1 MNISRR
7 EKLLTILNKKAIKH
21 NEVPVSCIIT
31 KDDKIIS
38 KAYNNK
44 ITKHDPTAHA
54 EIIAIRKAAKKLKT
68 WNLNECR
75 LYVTLYPCKMCLDVI
90 NEARIK
96 EVYYILDNEKDNIF
110 GNSLALEHEQLCTA
124 SFIRQRTCGISRGKR
139 QPYSNLPSQGSQCTE
154 SADYGRLLAYQAD

>member
-1 MNISRR
+1 MNILKR

-96 EVYYILDNEKDNIF
+96 EVYYILDNEKEINNNVKITKI
-110 GNSLALEHEQLCTA
+110 NSEKNEYFQEELKG
-124 SFIRQRTCGISRGKR
+124 FFKNKR
-139 QPYSNLPSQGSQCTE
+139 
-154 SADYGRLLAYQAD
+154 

>member
-1 MNISRR
+1 MNISKR

-54 EIIAIRKAAKKLKT
+54 EIIAIRKAARKLKT

-96 EVYYILDNEKDNIF
+96 EVYYILDNEKEINNNVKITKI
-110 GNSLALEHEQLCTA
+110 NSEKNEYFQEELKG
-124 SFIRQRTCGISRGKR
+124 FFKNKR
-139 QPYSNLPSQGSQCTE
+139 
-154 SADYGRLLAYQAD
+154 

>member
-1 MNISRR
+1 MNISKR

-44 ITKHDPTAHA
+44 IRKHDPTAHA

-68 WNLNECR
+68 WNLNECK
-75 LYVTLYPCKMCLDVI
+75 LYVTLYPCKMCLNVI

-96 EVYYILDNEKDNIF
+96 EVYYILDNEKEINNNVKITKI
-110 GNSLALEHEQLCTA
+110 NSEKNEYFQDELKG
-124 SFIRQRTCGISRGKR
+124 FFKNKR
-139 QPYSNLPSQGSQCTE
+139 
-154 SADYGRLLAYQAD
+154 

>member
-96 EVYYILDNEKDNIF
+96 EVYYILDNEKEINNNVKITKI
-110 GNSLALEHEQLCTA
+110 NSEKNKYFQEELKG
-124 SFIRQRTCGISRGKR
+124 FFKNKR
-139 QPYSNLPSQGSQCTE
+139 
-154 SADYGRLLAYQAD
+154 

>member
-44 ITKHDPTAHA
+44 IRKHDPTAHA
-54 EIIAIRKAAKKLKT
+54 EIIAIRKAARKLKT

-96 EVYYILDNEKDNIF
+96 EVYYILDNEKEINNNVKITKI
-110 GNSLALEHEQLCTA
+110 NSEKNEYFQKELKG
-124 SFIRQRTCGISRGKR
+124 FFKNKR
-139 QPYSNLPSQGSQCTE
+139 
-154 SADYGRLLAYQAD
+154 

>member
-1 MNISRR
+1 MNISKR

-68 WNLNECR
+68 WNLNECK

-96 EVYYILDNEKDNIF
+96 EVYYILDNEKEINNNVKITKI
-110 GNSLALEHEQLCTA
+110 NSEKKEYFQEELKG
-124 SFIRQRTCGISRGKR
+124 FFKNKR
-139 QPYSNLPSQGSQCTE
+139 
-154 SADYGRLLAYQAD
+154 

>member
-1 MNISRR
+1 MNISKR

-68 WNLNECR
+68 WNLNECK

-96 EVYYILDNEKDNIF
+96 EVYYILDNEKEINNNVKITKI
-110 GNSLALEHEQLCTA
+110 NSEKNKYFQEELKG
-124 SFIRQRTCGISRGKR
+124 FFKYKR
-139 QPYSNLPSQGSQCTE
+139 
-154 SADYGRLLAYQAD
+154 

>member
-31 KDDKIIS
+31 KDYKIIS

-96 EVYYILDNEKDNIF
+96 EVYYILDNEKEINNNVKITKI
-110 GNSLALEHEQLCTA
+110 NSEKNEYFQEELKG
-124 SFIRQRTCGISRGKR
+124 FFKNKR
-139 QPYSNLPSQGSQCTE
+139 
-154 SADYGRLLAYQAD
+154 

>member
-68 WNLNECR
+68 WNLNECK

-96 EVYYILDNEKDNIF
+96 EVYYILDNEKEINNNVKITKI
-110 GNSLALEHEQLCTA
+110 NSEKNEYFQEELKG
-124 SFIRQRTCGISRGKR
+124 FFKNKR
-139 QPYSNLPSQGSQCTE
+139 
-154 SADYGRLLAYQAD
+154 

>member
-44 ITKHDPTAHA
+44 IRKHDPTAHA

-96 EVYYILDNEKDNIF
+96 EVYYILDNEKEINNNVKITKI
-110 GNSLALEHEQLCTA
+110 NSEKNEYFQEELKG
-124 SFIRQRTCGISRGKR
+124 FFKNKR
-139 QPYSNLPSQGSQCTE
+139 
-154 SADYGRLLAYQAD
+154 

>member
-96 EVYYILDNEKDNIF
+96 EVYYILDNEKEINNNVKIIKI
-110 GNSLALEHEQLCTA
+110 NSEKNEYFQEELKG
-124 SFIRQRTCGISRGKR
+124 FFKNKR
-139 QPYSNLPSQGSQCTE
+139 
-154 SADYGRLLAYQAD
+154 

>member
-1 MNISRR
+1 MSISKR

-68 WNLNECR
+68 WNLNECK
-75 LYVTLYPCKMCLDVI
+75 LYVTLYPCKMCLNVI

-96 EVYYILDNEKDNIF
+96 EVYYILDNEKEINNNVKITKI
-110 GNSLALEHEQLCTA
+110 NSEKNEYFQDELKG
-124 SFIRQRTCGISRGKR
+124 FFKNKR
-139 QPYSNLPSQGSQCTE
+139 
-154 SADYGRLLAYQAD
+154 

>member
-1 MNISRR
+1 MNISKR

-68 WNLNECR
+68 CNLNECK

-96 EVYYILDNEKDNIF
+96 EVYYILDNEKEINNNVKITKI
-110 GNSLALEHEQLCTA
+110 NSEKNKYFQEELKG
-124 SFIRQRTCGISRGKR
+124 FFKNKR
-139 QPYSNLPSQGSQCTE
+139 
-154 SADYGRLLAYQAD
+154 

>member
-1 MNISRR
+1 MNVSRR

-44 ITKHDPTAHA
+44 IRKHDPTAHA

-68 WNLNECR
+68 WNLNECK
-75 LYVTLYPCKMCLDVI
+75 LYVTLYPCKMCLNVI
-90 NEARIK
+90 NETRIK
-96 EVYYILDNEKDNIF
+96 EVYYILDNEKEINNNVKITKI
-110 GNSLALEHEQLCTA
+110 NSEKNEYFQEELKG
-124 SFIRQRTCGISRGKR
+124 FFKNKR
-139 QPYSNLPSQGSQCTE
+139 
-154 SADYGRLLAYQAD
+154 

>member
-1 MNISRR
+1 MNVSKR

-68 WNLNECR
+68 WNLNECK

-96 EVYYILDNEKDNIF
+96 EVYYILDNEKEINNNVKITKI
-110 GNSLALEHEQLCTA
+110 NSEKNEYFQEELKG
-124 SFIRQRTCGISRGKR
+124 FFKNKR
-139 QPYSNLPSQGSQCTE
+139 
-154 SADYGRLLAYQAD
+154 

>member
-44 ITKHDPTAHA
+44 IRKHDPTAHA

-68 WNLNECR
+68 WNLNECK

-96 EVYYILDNEKDNIF
+96 EVYYILDNEKEINNNVKITKI
-110 GNSLALEHEQLCTA
+110 NSEKNEYFQEELKG
-124 SFIRQRTCGISRGKR
+124 FFKNKR
-139 QPYSNLPSQGSQCTE
+139 
-154 SADYGRLLAYQAD
+154 

>member
-38 KAYNNK
+38 KEYNNK

-96 EVYYILDNEKDNIF
+96 EVYYILDNEKEINNNVKITKI
-110 GNSLALEHEQLCTA
+110 NSEKNEYFQEELKG
-124 SFIRQRTCGISRGKR
+124 FFKNKR
-139 QPYSNLPSQGSQCTE
+139 
-154 SADYGRLLAYQAD
+154 